1 MPCLLYTSPSPRD
14 HADWYPL
21 PEFIASQCSS
31 GFDGPD
37 SYTFGTLTPET
48 TYYVYAFWV
57 DEQTGEPASVTAF
70 SESPFK
76 TEKQVISAAVAKP
89 SLWLT
94 DGDDWAELNPLGYG
108 HFKGYAILGA
118 RIAPAEGAVHW
129 YSNIYKASDIAS
141 TDDQLLAS
149 SLINSKYYMDKTS
162 YNLSYGVEWGGDYVI
177 VSVAVDA
184 AGARGPVQRV
194 AFKAEKSAAEPLE
207 SIPGE

>member
-1 MPCLLYTSPSPRD
+1 MTGVQTC
-14 HADWYPL
+14 AL
-21 PEFIASQCSS
+21 PIS
-31 GFDGPD
+31 
-37 SYTFGTLTPET
+37 
-48 TYYVYAFWV
+48 FWV

>member
-1 MPCLLYTSPSPRD
+1 MVRTVIPS
-14 HADWYPL
+14 
-21 PEFIASQCSS
+21 
-31 GFDGPD
+31 
-37 SYTFGTLTPET
+37 

-194 AFKAEKSAAEPLE
+194 AFTATRKKKPTAFCCRFFLCRREERSTVPPVRIRRRTT
-207 SIPGE
+207 SSPRGSYNPQIQMFDGF